1 MLAEMSP
8 ACKRLRN
15 LISQRLRPIMQ
26 ICPEL
31 LFSYTREI
39 FMQRRAVCCTYGPA
53 PTLHFNLSRAAL
65 SLSYQSRSQKLNNSL
80 PQRVEQM
87 LPLNGENVKLLKVRV
102 SQREIYIKIKTC
114 LESRRGESYTLHC
127 QKQQSCGVDGFDSFQ
142 ANGVKISATGAGSL
156 GVGNI
161 IVIKHHQKEDHRS
174 LYFHSQ
180 LL

>member
-1 MLAEMSP
+1 MRAPISIGPFVCARRARARASPSSSERESPKIICVAATAVLAEMSP

-87 LPLNGENVKLLKVRV
+87 LPLNGENVKLLKVREFH
-102 SQREIYIKIKTC
+102 RERFT
-114 LESRRGESYTLHC
+114 
-127 QKQQSCGVDGFDSFQ
+127 
-142 ANGVKISATGAGSL
+142 
-156 GVGNI
+156 
-161 IVIKHHQKEDHRS
+161 
-174 LYFHSQ
+174 
-180 LL
+180 